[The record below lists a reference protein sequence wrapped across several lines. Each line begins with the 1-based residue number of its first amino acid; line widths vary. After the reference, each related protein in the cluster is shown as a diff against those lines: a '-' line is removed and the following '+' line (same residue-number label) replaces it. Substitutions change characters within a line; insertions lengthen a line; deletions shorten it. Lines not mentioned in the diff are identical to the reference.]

1 MSTTAHVASPSV
13 SVAPGD
19 EQHVVL
25 HVRNGGD
32 IVESYQLTVV
42 GDGSDWIS
50 VEPERLSLYPGTE
63 GSATLAIRPPRSSAV
78 RAGDVPYGVRV
89 LPTERP
95 GEVVVPE
102 GRVEVLP
109 FHELDAEVLPPER
122 RRRLRARFQARVAN
136 RGNTPVTV
144 SLAVEAT
151 SEEVRHTLSSETLT
165 LEPGEE
171 TYVDL
176 TVRPQKLLWFGTGVQ
191 HPFAVR
197 VRRDGEEDT
206 VVPLAPNGTYVQM
219 PLLPRWLLA
228 LLALLLALIALW
240 YALALPA
247 VRSAA
252 REQADEAIEESTEDT
267 TDPTQ
272 DASGGAGDTG
282 GEGTGAG
289 GEEGSAGAGGEE
301 QGDDGTGAGS
311 GSGGTGGGEEFA
323 TVLETSVAA
332 GESETAVYEVADD
345 ELLLITDIVAD
356 APQGDT
362 GTLRVTINDHTV
374 TSLALENFRSH
385 DNHWV
390 TPIEAPPGS
399 TIEMSVTCRQPGSP
413 PDAPA
418 PSTCEESLFVTGTR
432 VAVD

>member
-42 GDGSDWIS
+42 GDAADWIS
-50 VEPERLSLYPGTE
+50 VEPEQLSLYPGTE
-63 GSATLAIRPPRSSAV
+63 GTATLTLRPPRSSAV
-78 RAGDVPYGVRV
+78 RAGEVPYGVRV
-89 LPTERP
+89 LPAERP

-109 FHELDAEVLPPER
+109 FHELDAEVVPAER

-151 SEEVRHTLSSETLT
+151 SEEVRHALSSETLT

-176 TVRPQKLLWFGTGVQ
+176 TVRPQKLLWFGTAVQ
-191 HPFAVR
+191 HPFGVR
-197 VRRDGEEDT
+197 VRRDGEEDP
-206 VVPLAPNGTYVQM
+206 VVPVAPNGTYVQL

-252 REQADEAIEESTEDT
+252 REQADEAIEESTDDT
-267 TDPTQ
+267 AGPSADPSG
-272 DASGGAGDTG
+272 DAG
-282 GEGTGAG
+282 GEGAGAG
-289 GEEGSAGAGGEE
+289 GEEGSADSGGEQ
-301 QGDDGTGAGS
+301 QGDDGTGADS
-311 GSGGTGGGEEFA
+311 GSAGASGGSGEEFA
-323 TVLETSVAA
+323 TVLETSAA
-332 GESETAVYEVADD
+332 PGESETAVFEVPDD

-413 PDAPA
+413 PEAPA

-432 VAVD
+432 VVVE